1 MTKSKIKKRIKYHTS
16 NNIQTPKIKQEVS
29 LPPRIKSD
37 RHTARDRLPLKT
49 QTIFV
54 LIFSSTALALIVI
67 SARSVYRQHIV
78 FPYPQR
84 GRILWYEFT
93 KLEVATPVMALLLL
107 ATGLFATAI
116 VTANYNKRFN
126 SKPYKKTIIY
136 SFCIGWLLHWFS
148 IFFGHKIT

>member
-1 MTKSKIKKRIKYHTS
+1 MTKSQTKICNSCHTPNNTKTS
-16 NNIQTPKIKQEVS
+16 NLKYGNCLSCRQ
-29 LPPRIKSD
+29 KSHQ
-37 RHTARDRLPLKT
+37 RATRDTLPLKP
-49 QTIFV
+49 QTILV
-54 LIFSSTALALIVI
+54 LIFSTAALALIAI

-84 GRILWYEFT
+84 GRALWYEFT
-93 KLEVATPVMALLLL
+93 KLEVAIPVMVLLLL